1 VIREVVIRD
10 VAILGAGPAGLS
22 AAVRLRAV
30 GIRDIVVIEREE
42 VPGGVPRHCGHPAF
56 GLREF
61 HRLLGGPAYARH
73 LAAAASGIEIRCRST
88 VTAIEPGGRIR
99 LLDPEQGETSLEA
112 RAMLVAFGVRETPRS
127 ARLISGDRPWGVVTT
142 GALQQFVYLQKIRPF
157 RRAVVIGSEL
167 VAFSALLTLRHA
179 GIEIAAMIEENPRI
193 TARRPG
199 DLLARIAL
207 GVPVLISTRP
217 VAIHGLTQ
225 VEAVEVEQAGQRR
238 RIACDGVVFT
248 GCFRPETAV
257 LAGSH
262 IALDPGSGGPAI
274 DQYWRSSDPRIFVA
288 GNLLHPVE
296 TAGIAWAEGRAAAE
310 AIALHLAGRLPPPAA
325 EVPITAKPPFRYVYP
340 QRLALPVTGLFP
352 LLLKARAARAA
363 RGRLTLLADGCELWS
378 RRMSLL
384 PERRISLPADRLPRD
399 GFSAI
404 TVEMEEER

>member
-1 VIREVVIRD
+1 VIRE

-22 AAVRLRAV
+22 AAATLRAR
-30 GIRDIVVIEREE
+30 GIGDIVVIEREE

-61 HRLLGGPAYARH
+61 HRLLGGPAYAKH
-73 LAAAASGIEIRCRST
+73 LAAAASGIEIRCRCS

-99 LLDPEQGETSLEA
+99 LLDPDLGETRLEA
-112 RAMLVAFGVRETPRS
+112 RAILLAFGVRETPRS
-127 ARLISGDRPWGVVTT
+127 ARLIGGDRPWGVVTT

-179 GIEIAAMIEENPRI
+179 GIETAAMIEENPRI

-199 DLLARIAL
+199 DLLARLAL
-207 GVPVLISTRP
+207 GVPLLTSTRLL
-217 VAIHGLTQ
+217 AIHGLSR

-248 GCFRPETAV
+248 GCFRPETAL

-262 IALDPGSGGPAI
+262 IALDAGSGGPAI
-274 DQYWRSSDPRIFVA
+274 DQYWRSSDPQVFVA

-296 TAGIAWAEGRAAAE
+296 TAGIAWAEGRAVAE
-310 AIALHLAGRLPPPAA
+310 AIAMHLAGRLPRPGG
-325 EVPITAKPPFRYVYP
+325 EVPVSATAPLRYVYP
-340 QRLALPVTGLFP
+340 QRLALPLAGLSP

-363 RGRLTLLADGCELWS
+363 RGHLRLLADGRELWS
-378 RRMSLL
+378 RRLSLL
-384 PERRISLPADRLPRD
+384 PERRISLPADRLPHD

-404 TVEMEEER
+404 TVEMDEER